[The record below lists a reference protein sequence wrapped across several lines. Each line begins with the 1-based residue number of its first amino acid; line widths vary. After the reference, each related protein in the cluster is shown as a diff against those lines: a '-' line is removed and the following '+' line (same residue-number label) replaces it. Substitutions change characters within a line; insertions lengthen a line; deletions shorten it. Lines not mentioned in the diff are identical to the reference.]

1 VVDFVGRSREISRL
15 ERELD
20 GVRQAGDRPGR
31 CVMLRGRRRVGK
43 SRLVEAFC
51 QRASVPSVFYAAAG
65 VPIAQE
71 LSQFAAEVRGSELP
85 GRDVFDDVTLETWAA
100 GLRLLADAL
109 PANEPS
115 IVVLDEVPYLVAADP
130 GFEGT
135 LQQVWDRVLSR
146 KPVLLLLIG
155 SDLSMMEA
163 LDTYGRPFHQR
174 GKPMV
179 LDPLSPTEVAA
190 MTGLDP
196 AAAFDAY
203 LVTGG
208 LPLICAEWRSGMNR
222 TRFLRESLSDPTSA
236 LTVSAELALAA
247 EFPVAA
253 QARLVLSAIGTGER
267 TFTLIQR
274 AAGGLPPASLTRS
287 LDLLISKRVVVAD
300 RPLSTRPSKDT
311 RYRIADPY
319 LRFWLYFLGPH
330 LGEVDRGRGDR
341 VLARID
347 AGWASWRGRAV
358 EPVVREALSR
368 LLPDD
373 RLRHVE
379 PADVAVI
386 GGYWT
391 RTNDVE
397 IDLVAGDRSPVAQR
411 IGFVGS
417 IKWHERSTFDSHD
430 LARLHVH
437 RARVPGADESTPLV
451 AVGRIRSE
459 LSGLDTSYGAED
471 LLQAWPG

>member
-1 VVDFVGRSREISRL
+1 VVDFVGRSREISYL

-20 GVRQAGDRPGR
+20 AVRQAADHPGR
-31 CVMLRGRRRVGK
+31 CLLLRGRRRVGK

-65 VPIAQE
+65 VPMAQE
-71 LSQFAAEVRGSELP
+71 LSEFAAEVRNSDLP
-85 GRDVFDDVTLETWAA
+85 GRDVFDGVTLDTWAA

-109 PANEPS
+109 PASEPS
-115 IVVLDEVPYLVAADP
+115 IVVLDELPYLVAADP

-146 KPVLLLLIG
+146 KPVLLPLIG
-155 SDLSMMEA
+155 SHLSMMEA

-179 LDPLSPTEVAA
+179 LDPLSPAEVAA
-190 MTGLDP
+190 MTRLDP

-203 LVTGG
+203 LITGG
-208 LPLICAEWRSGMNR
+208 LPLICAEWRPGMSR
-222 TRFLRESLSDPTSA
+222 TSFLRESLSDSTSA
-236 LTVSAELALAA
+236 LTVSAELAMAA

-253 QARLVLSAIGTGER
+253 QARAVLSAIGAGER

-274 AAGGLPPASLTRS
+274 VAGGLPPASLTRS
-287 LDLLISKRVVVAD
+287 LDLLISKRVVVAE
-300 RPLSTRPSKDT
+300 RPVSTRPSKDT

-319 LRFWLYFLGPH
+319 LRFWLSFLGPH

-347 AGWASWRGRAV
+347 AGWASWRGRAI

-368 LLPDD
+368 LLPDN
-373 RLRHVE
+373 RLSRVE

-397 IDLVAGDRSPVAQR
+397 VDLVAGDRGPVAQR

-417 IKWHERSTFDSHD
+417 IKWHERTAFDSHD

-437 RARVPGADESTPLV
+437 RARVPGADDATPLV
-451 AVGRIRSE
+451 AVGRVRSE
-459 LSGLDTSYGAED
+459 LGGLDASYGAED
-471 LLQAWPG
+471 LLRAWPN

>member
-1 VVDFVGRSREISRL
+1 VVDFVGRSRELGRL
-15 ERELD
+15 ARELD
-20 GVRQAGDRPGR
+20 AVRQAGERPGR
-31 CVMLRGRRRVGK
+31 CVLLRGRRRVGK

-51 QRASVPSVFYAAAG
+51 QRAGVPSLFYAGAG
-65 VPIAQE
+65 VPVAQE
-71 LSQFAAEVRGSELP
+71 LSQFAAEVRESDLP
-85 GRDVFDDVTLETWAA
+85 ARDVFEGVTLNTWAA

-109 PANEPS
+109 PVGEPS
-115 IVVLDEVPYLVAADP
+115 VIVLDEVPYLVAADP

-174 GKPMV
+174 GTPMV
-179 LDPLSPTEVAA
+179 LDPLSPAEVAA
-190 MTGLDP
+190 MIGLD
-196 AAAFDAY
+196 AATAFDAH
-203 LVTGG
+203 LLTGG
-208 LPLICAEWRSGMNR
+208 FPLICADWRQGMSR
-222 TRFLRESLSDPTSA
+222 LDFLRTSLSEPTSA

-253 QARLVLSAIGTGER
+253 QARAVLTGIGAGER
-267 TFTLIQR
+267 TFSLIQR
-274 AAGGLPPASLTRS
+274 AAGGIPAASLTRS
-287 LDLLISKRVVVAD
+287 LNLLISKRVVVAE
-300 RPLSTRPSKDT
+300 RPVSTVPSKDT
-311 RYRIADPY
+311 RYRVADPY
-319 LRFWLYFLGPH
+319 LRFWLYFLGSH

-341 VLARID
+341 VLARIE
-347 AGWASWRGRAV
+347 AGWTSWRGRAI
-358 EPVVREALSR
+358 EPVIREALSR

-373 RLRHVE
+373 RLARTE

-397 IDLVAGDRSPVAQR
+397 VDLVAGDRGPVAKR

-417 IKWHERSTFDSHD
+417 IKWHERSAFDGHD

-437 RARVPGADESTPLV
+437 RTRVPGADESTPLV

-459 LSGLDTSYGAED
+459 LGGLDASYGAED
-471 LLQAWPG
+471 LLRAWPA